1 MFLGGIPEAAASG
14 AILTRAGFKPRTIF
28 GLWSTVLL
36 AGIVAA
42 AAGKLFLGGSESL
55 LAIFFEGVAGGA
67 VLALVAHAMIPEA
80 IHDGRSLIVLPTI
93 AGFLFALYLS
103 LAGSF
108 N

>member
-1 MFLGGIPEAAASG
+1 V
-14 AILTRAGFKPRTIF
+14 T
-28 GLWSTVLL
+28 
-36 AGIVAA
+36 
-42 AAGKLFLGGSESL
+42 
-55 LAIFFEGVAGGA
+55 
-67 VLALVAHAMIPEA
+67 HAMIPEA